1 MIGKK
6 RKLKNLW
13 TKKSNAVK
21 IFKRFF
27 EWITDDSFKPPNI
40 LKMKVLIIEDEKPA
54 ARRLNRMLANLGLK
68 VQQMLHS
75 VEESLNWLQNNEHP
89 DLIFLDIQLSD
100 GLSFEIFEEIEVKSA
115 IIFTTAYDEYA
126 LKAFKLNS
134 IDYLLK
140 PLDEDE
146 LKVAVDKFNENRPK
160 QTDVQVNLDDIR
172 KLLVNP
178 VDRKFKKRLT
188 IKVGQH
194 IKIIP
199 IDEVECFYSENKST
213 YIYTRENRN
222 HLLDHSLEYWQ
233 EQLNPEHFFRV
244 NRTFIVYINGIKDII
259 AHSNSRLKLILHS
272 FSETE
277 IIVSRER
284 VKEFKN
290 WID

>member
-1 MIGKK
+1 M
-6 RKLKNLW
+6 N
-13 TKKSNAVK
+13 
-21 IFKRFF
+21 
-27 EWITDDSFKPPNI
+27 
-40 LKMKVLIIEDEKPA
+40 VLIIEDEKPA
-54 ARRLNRMLANLGLK
+54 ARRLNRMLGALNIE

-75 VEESLNWLQNNEHP
+75 VEESLSWLQNNKHP

-146 LKVAVDKFNENRPK
+146 LKVAVNKFKEHQPK
-160 QTDVQVNLDDIR
+160 ISNVQVDLNAIR
-172 KLLVNP
+172 KLLINP

-194 IKIIP
+194 IKIINLE
-199 IDEVECFYSENKST
+199 DVACFYSENKAT
-213 YIYTRENRN
+213 YIHTLENRN
-222 HLLDHSLEYWQ
+222 HLLDHSLEHWQ
-233 EQLNPEHFFRV
+233 EQLDPAHFYRV
-244 NRTFIVYINGIKDII
+244 NRTFIVHISAIKDII
-259 AHSNSRLKLILHS
+259 SYTNSRLKLILHS
-272 FSETE
+272 FSEQE

-284 VKEFKN
+284 VKDFKA
-290 WID
+290 WIE

>member
-1 MIGKK
+1 M
-6 RKLKNLW
+6 N
-13 TKKSNAVK
+13 
-21 IFKRFF
+21 
-27 EWITDDSFKPPNI
+27 
-40 LKMKVLIIEDEKPA
+40 VLIIEDEKPA
-54 ARRLNRMLANLGLK
+54 ARRLSRMLAELGIE

-89 DLIFLDIQLSD
+89 KLIFLDIQLSD
-100 GLSFEIFEEIEVKSA
+100 GLSFEIFEETEVKSA

-140 PLDEDE
+140 PIDDDE
-146 LKVAVDKFNENRPK
+146 LAAAVEQFKKQQPK

-178 VDRKFKKRLT
+178 VDRKFKKRLS

-194 IKIIP
+194 IKIIH
-199 IDEVECFYSENKST
+199 IDEIECFYSENKST
-213 YIYTRENRN
+213 YIHTSENRN
-222 HLLDHSLEYWQ
+222 YLLDNSLENWQ
-233 EQLNPEHFFRV
+233 EQLDPEQFFRV
-244 NRTFIVYINGIKDII
+244 NRTFIIHINAIKDIV
-259 AHSNSRLKLILHS
+259 AYSNSRLKLILHS
-272 FSETE
+272 YNEQE

-284 VKEFKN
+284 VKDFKN